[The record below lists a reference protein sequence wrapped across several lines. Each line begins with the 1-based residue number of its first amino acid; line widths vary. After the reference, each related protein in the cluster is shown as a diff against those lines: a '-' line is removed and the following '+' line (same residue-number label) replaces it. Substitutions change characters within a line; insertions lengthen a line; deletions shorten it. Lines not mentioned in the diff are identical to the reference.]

1 MTFGEKLR
9 DLRTKKKL
17 SQADLAQRIGVS
29 LRTITGWETEN
40 RYPKK
45 RELYTTLAN
54 ELGCDIDYLLS
65 EKESLITDATERY
78 GSRGKKD
85 AEELVESVQALFAG
99 GEIEEEDMDA
109 MMLALHEAYIEA
121 KLRNKKYAPKKHR
134 ASENEE

>member
-54 ELGCDIDYLLS
+54 ELGCEVDYLLS
-65 EKESLITDATERY
+65 ERESLITDAAENY

-85 AEELVESVQALFAG
+85 AEEIVANVQALFAG
-99 GEIEEEDMDA
+99 GKIAEEDMDA
-109 MMLALHEAYIEA
+109 MMLALHEAYMEA
-121 KLRNKKYAPKKHR
+121 KLRNKKYTPKKYR